1 MKTKQLDYISPMPAA
16 ERENNEIN
24 NMVLCILIGTVLFGI
39 ALVAWAYFG
48 G

>member
-1 MKTKQLDYISPMPAA
+1 MKTNQLDYINPMPAA

-24 NMVLCILIGTVLFGI
+24 NMVLRILIATVLLGI
-39 ALVAWAYFG
+39 SLVSWAYFG